1 MVCEKECRIISILNY
16 RSSFRTSPIYNSTF
30 IIQHSK
36 KMSSTTILFCI
47 LLYTI
52 LLFALTWWTSRGANN
67 ESYYVGNRSSAWY
80 LVAYGMIGASL
91 SGITFISVP
100 GTVGAAQFSYL
111 QVAMGYLVG
120 YLVVAYILLPVYYR
134 LHLTSI
140 YSYLEQRFGFFSYK
154 TGAFFFI
161 LSRVIGAAFRMYI
174 VVNVLQIFVFDKM
187 GVPFFVT
194 VIVFI
199 TLILLYTYQGGVK
212 TIVYTDTLQTTFMLL
227 SVVLSIVFIMKAM
240 NMGPSD
246 VFHRIGQSQYSQ
258 VFFGDWHLKSFFP
271 KQFFGGMF
279 ITIAMTGLDQEMMQK
294 NISCKTL
301 KDAQKNVLTF
311 SVIMFIVT
319 ALFLVL
325 GALLY
330 IYANETQVPL
340 MAHPDGKI
348 ITDDVFPHIALHY
361 FGDISAIFFII
372 GLISASYPSA
382 DGALT
387 ALTSV
392 FCLDFLGLKHNTTKT
407 EEQKKETRQ
416 IVHIAFAAILLF
428 VIIIFKIVNND
439 TLINDLFTWA
449 GYTYG
454 PLLGLYA
461 FGLFTKL
468 PLHDKR
474 VPVVCVLSPVL
485 CVLLNNY
492 SEQLFNGYRFGFE
505 MIILNGALTFLGLF
519 IISKRKVKAESI

>member
-1 MVCEKECRIISILNY
+1 MS
-16 RSSFRTSPIYNSTF
+16 STF
-30 IIQHSK
+30 ILI
-36 KMSSTTILFCI
+36 CV
-47 LLYTI
+47 LLYTV
-52 LLFALTWWTSRGANN
+52 LLFGITWWTSRGANN

-100 GTVGAAQFSYL
+100 GTVGVSQFSYL
-111 QVAMGYLVG
+111 QVAMGYLLG
-120 YLVVAYILLPVYYR
+120 YLVVAFILLPVYYR
-134 LHLTSI
+134 LQLTSI
-140 YSYLEQRFGFFSYK
+140 YSYLEQRFGFYSYK

-161 LSRVIGAAFRMYI
+161 VSRVIGAAFRMYI
-174 VVNVLQIFVFDKM
+174 VVNVLQIFVFDQM

-199 TLILLYTYQGGVK
+199 FLILLYTYQGGVK

-240 NMGPSD
+240 HLDMAG
-246 VFHRIGQSQYSQ
+246 VYHRIAGSAYSQ

-311 SVIMFIVT
+311 SVIMFVVT

-392 FCLDFLGLKHNTTKT
+392 FCLDFLGLKNNTAKT

-416 IVHIAFAAILLF
+416 VVHIAFAAILLL
-428 VIIIFKIVNND
+428 VIVLFRIVNND
-439 TLINDLFTWA
+439 TLINELFTWA

-468 PLHDKR
+468 RLRDRWVPL
-474 VPVVCVLSPVL
+474 VCIVSPVVCVL
-485 CVLLNNY
+485 LNEY
-492 SEQLFNGYRFGFE
+492 SEKLFSGYHFGFE
-505 MIILNGALTFLGLF
+505 MIILNGALTFSGLLL
-519 IISKRKVKAESI
+519 ISKKELPESN